1 MLVSFYRLS
10 QRRIP
15 AFIAILAVLLLFIA
29 PEVSQ
34 RLEHQR
40 VSAPDATAHED
51 HAAMA
56 SMHHGD
62 MSGITM
68 DEMST
73 LHSAPSSMAATPP
86 SYQGQHHTMPGG
98 MGMMDD
104 VACGYCQLLAHF
116 PVLLIIFIPLIWL
129 LYRLTL
135 RMPPSRYESW
145 HPSAFLPGIVQ
156 PRAPPVFSFSF

>member
-1 MLVSFYRLS
+1 MVSFYRLS

-15 AFIAILAVLLLFIA
+15 AFIAIMAILLLFIA
-29 PEVSQ
+29 PDVSKS
-34 RLEHQR
+34 LEHQR
-40 VSAPDATAHED
+40 VSTPDASARED
-51 HAAMA
+51 HSSMV

-62 MSGITM
+62 MSGMTM
-68 DEMST
+68 DEMAT
-73 LHSAPSSMAATPP
+73 LHSAPPSMATTPP
-86 SYQGQHHTMPGG
+86 SDYAQHHAMPAG

-116 PVLLIIFIPLIWL
+116 PVLLIVFIPLVWL

-145 HPSAFLPGIVQ
+145 LPSAFFPGIVQ
-156 PRAPPVFSFSF
+156 PRAPPVFPSSL